1 MHNRGFPVAAEGS
14 WPPVIGCLPNLIP
27 NGPGI
32 VVGNRPQA
40 QWLVICLCRSGEG
53 QVQEITNLATGPGI
67 LLVLDVDERPLLTS
81 TPQSEPGPPLG

>member
-1 MHNRGFPVAAEGS
+1 MHDREFPVAAARR
-14 WPPVIGCLPNLIP
+14 WPPVIGCLPILMS

-40 QWLVICLCRSGEG
+40 QWLVTCLCGSGEG
-53 QVQEITNLATGPGI
+53 QVQEIANLTTAPGI
-67 LLVLDVDERPLLTS
+67 LLVLDGDLRPLLTS